1 MSDNDCIFCKI
12 ASGKLP
18 AEIYYEDE
26 EIIAFRDI
34 HPVAPTHL
42 LIIPRR
48 HIATANEFTGEESA
62 LIGKLSITA
71 ARIAHELRVDQSGYR
86 LVMNCHRDAGQTVFH
101 VHLHL
106 LAGRRFNWP
115 PG

>member
-1 MSDNDCIFCKI
+1 MPADNCIFCKI
-12 ASGKLP
+12 AAGELP
-18 AEIYYEDE
+18 ADIYYQDDE
-26 EIIAFRDI
+26 IVAFRDI

-42 LIIPRR
+42 LIIPKK
-48 HIATANEFTGEESA
+48 HIATANEFSEADTA

-71 ARIAHELRVDQSGYR
+71 AKLAQELRIAEHGYR
-86 LVMNCHRDAGQTVFH
+86 LVLNCNRDAGQTVFH

-106 LAGRRFNWP
+106 LAGRSFTWP

>member
-1 MSDNDCIFCKI
+1 MSGNDCIFCKI
-12 ASGKLP
+12 AAGELP
-18 AEIYYEDE
+18 ADIYYKDE
-26 EIIAFRDI
+26 EVIAFRDV

-48 HIATANEFTGEESA
+48 HIATANEFSEEDVA
-62 LIGKLSITA
+62 LIGKLPLTA
-71 ARIAHELRVDQSGYR
+71 ARIAKELRVDQSGYR
-86 LVMNCHRDAGQTVFH
+86 LVMNCNRDAGQTVFH

-106 LAGRRFNWP
+106 LAGRSFSWP

>member
-1 MSDNDCIFCKI
+1 MSGNECIFCKI
-12 ASGKLP
+12 AAGELP
-18 AEIYYEDE
+18 ADIYYEDDE
-26 EIIAFRDI
+26 VLAFRDV

-48 HIATANEFTGEESA
+48 HIATANEFSEDDST

-71 ARIAHELRVDQSGYR
+71 ARIARELRVDQSGYR
-86 LVMNCHRDAGQTVFH
+86 LVMNCNRDAGQTVFH
-101 VHLHL
+101 IHLHL
-106 LAGRRFNWP
+106 LAGRRFSWP

>member
-1 MSDNDCIFCKI
+1 MNTESCLFCKI
-12 ASGKLP
+12 AAGELP
-18 AEIYYEDE
+18 ADIYYQDE

-34 HPVAPTHL
+34 HPVASTHL
-42 LIIPRR
+42 LIIPRK
-48 HIATANEFTGEESA
+48 HLATANEFTEADAA

-71 ARIAHELRVDQSGYR
+71 AKLAKELRFDEHGYR
-86 LVMNCHRDAGQTVFH
+86 LVMNCNRDAGQTVFH

-106 LAGRRFNWP
+106 MAGRTFSWP

>member
-1 MSDNDCIFCKI
+1 MTGDNCLFCQI
-12 ASGKLP
+12 AAGKS
-18 AEIYYEDE
+18 AADIYYEDDE
-26 EIIAFRDI
+26 VIAFRDI

-42 LIIPRR
+42 LIIPRK
-48 HIATANEFTGEESA
+48 HIATANEFSDEDSA

-71 ARIAHELRVDQSGYR
+71 SRIAKELRIDNSGYR
-86 LVMNCHRDAGQTVFH
+86 LVMNCNRDAGQTVFH

-106 LAGRRFNWP
+106 LAGRGFTWP

>member
-1 MSDNDCIFCKI
+1 MSDEPCIFCKI
-12 ASGKLP
+12 ATGELP
-18 AEIYYEDE
+18 AEIYYEDDE
-26 EIIAFRDI
+26 VIAFRDI

-48 HIATANEFTGEESA
+48 HIATANEFSEADST
-62 LIGKLSITA
+62 LIGKLSVTA
-71 ARIAHELRVDQSGYR
+71 ARIAHELRVDKSGYR
-86 LVMNCHRDAGQTVFH
+86 LVMNCNRDAGQTVFH

-106 LAGRRFNWP
+106 LAGRGFSWP

>member
-1 MSDNDCIFCKI
+1 MSTDNCIFCQI
-12 ASGKLP
+12 VAGTLP
-18 AEIYYEDE
+18 AERYYEDND
-26 EIIAFRDI
+26 IIAFRDV

-42 LIIPRR
+42 LIIPKR
-48 HIATANEFTGEESA
+48 HIATANEFNESDAA

-71 ARIAHELRVDQSGYR
+71 ATLAKELRVAEHGYR
-86 LVMNCHRDAGQTVFH
+86 LVMNCNRDAGQTVFH

-106 LAGRRFNWP
+106 LAGRAFNWP

>member
-1 MSDNDCIFCKI
+1 MSDEPCIFCKI
-12 ASGKLP
+12 AAGELP
-18 AEIYYEDE
+18 ADIYYEDE
-26 EIIAFRDI
+26 EVIAFRDI

-48 HIATANEFTGEESA
+48 HIATANEFTEEDSA
-62 LIGKLSITA
+62 LIGKLSVTA
-71 ARIAHELRVDQSGYR
+71 ARIAHELRVDRNGYR
-86 LVMNCHRDAGQTVFH
+86 MVMNCNRDAGQTVFH

-106 LAGRRFNWP
+106 LAGRGFSWP

>member
-1 MSDNDCIFCKI
+1 MANNQCIFCQI
-12 ASGKLP
+12 AAGELP
-18 AEIYYEDE
+18 ADIYYEDKE
-26 EIIAFRDI
+26 VIAFRDI

-48 HIATANEFTGEESA
+48 HIATANEFNEEDSA
-62 LIGKLSITA
+62 LIGKLSVTA
-71 ARIAHELRVDQSGYR
+71 SRIAHELRVDKSGYR
-86 LVMNCHRDAGQTVFH
+86 MVMNCNRDAGQTVFH

-106 LAGRRFNWP
+106 LAGRGFTWP